1 VPRRLATFRQHD
13 LTRALRAARV
23 AGLAVSGYEI
33 DSITGKITIKIGTT
47 TEPAQSAL
55 EKWLSKHP
63 EYGRE

>member
-1 VPRRLATFRQHD
+1 
-13 LTRALRAARV
+13 V